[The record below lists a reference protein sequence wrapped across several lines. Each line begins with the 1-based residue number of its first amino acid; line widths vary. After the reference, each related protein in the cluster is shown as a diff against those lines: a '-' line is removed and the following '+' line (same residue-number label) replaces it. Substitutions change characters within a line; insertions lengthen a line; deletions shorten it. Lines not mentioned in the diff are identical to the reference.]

1 LPSIYALLGRHDI
14 SDDAADREANWINR
28 TMSAVFVHDGYNK
41 DATEFKSTDDIA
53 IFRMAE
59 SVAYTK
65 YIQPICLP
73 LASASTAERSGDVV
87 GYGRGDVYD
96 VENTPKKAK
105 LRSINTC
112 QCLNKGGDYSKIV
125 SEKSFCANHP
135 NVAPCLGDSGGAFNV
150 KNSVTRR
157 YEVLG
162 IVSFALSK
170 ECRLEDWTVFV
181 EVPSYGDWIRESEYQ

>member
-14 SDDAADREANWINR
+14 SDDAADSETNWIKR
-28 TMSAVFVHDGYNK
+28 TMSAVFVHDGFNK
-41 DATEFKSTDDIA
+41 SATHYKSKDDIS

-59 SVAYTK
+59 SVAYAD

-73 LASASTAERSGDVV
+73 LTTASTAERFGDVV
-87 GYGRGDVYD
+87 GHGQGDVFA
-96 VENTPKKAK
+96 VENTPKMAK
-105 LRSINTC
+105 LQSINTW
-112 QCLNKGGDYSKIV
+112 QCLREGGDYSKIV
-125 SEKSFCANHP
+125 SEKSFCANNP

-170 ECRLEDWTVFV
+170 ECRLSDWTVFV
-181 EVPSYGDWIRESEYQ
+181 EVPKYGDWIRESEYL